1 MILRRSLH
9 AVLLLASLSCF
20 SIGADA
26 QPLDVARIDRQ
37 RILLAAQADLA
48 EAPVTITSFPS
59 PRSSGGPHDFY
70 SEGDYWWPDPAHP
83 GGPYLQRDGLTNPD
97 NFVDHRRVLLRF
109 SVQLPALVA
118 AWKISGDR
126 RYADHAAAHLRA
138 WFIDPR
144 TRLNPNLQYAQA
156 IFGKSTGRGIG
167 IIDTV
172 HLVEVARAIEV
183 LETGDALSATE
194 REQIAQWFTDYLE
207 WMTHSKNGM
216 DERDAKN
223 NHASCWLLQVAAFAH
238 LTGNQQLLAYSRARF
253 KTVLLPIQL
262 AGDGSLP
269 LELKR
274 TKPYGYVLFDLEA
287 LAALCEILSTPEDN
301 LWTYAT
307 PDGKSM
313 GKAMAWM
320 FPYIRD
326 KAAWPL
332 KADVMYDKQ
341 WPMRQA
347 SLLFSGRA
355 LKRPDYLALWATL
368 PADSSV
374 EEVVRN
380 FFIRQ
385 PALW

>member
-1 MILRRSLH
+1 MIHRKPLCALLMLACLTAGVQAQSLDI
-9 AVLLLASLSCF
+9 ARLDRERVLA
-20 SIGADA
+20 
-26 QPLDVARIDRQ
+26 
-37 RILLAAQADLA
+37 AAQADLV
-48 EAPVTITSFPS
+48 EAPLTITAFPS
-59 PRSSGGPHDFY
+59 PRSAGGLHDFS

-83 GGPYLQRDGLTNPD
+83 GGPYVQRDGVTNPD
-97 NFVDHRRVLLRF
+97 NFVAHRRVLLRF
-109 SVQLPALVA
+109 SAQVPALVA
-118 AWKISGDR
+118 AWKMTGER
-126 RYADHAAAHLRA
+126 RYAEHAAAHLRA

-156 IFGKSTGRGIG
+156 ISGKSTGRGIG

-183 LETGDALSATE
+183 LESGDALSATE
-194 REQIAQWFTDYLE
+194 RQQIAQWFTDYLQ
-207 WMTHSKNGM
+207 WMTHSRNGL
-216 DERDAKN
+216 DEREAKN
-223 NHASCWLLQVAAFAH
+223 NHGSCWLLQVAAFAH
-238 LTGNQQLLAYSRARF
+238 LVGDQQLLAFSRDRF
-253 KTVLLPIQL
+253 KAVLLPTQL
-262 AGDGSLP
+262 ANDGSLP

-274 TKPYGYVLFDLEA
+274 TKPYGYALFDLEA
-287 LAALCEILSTPEDN
+287 LAALCEILSTPTDN

-326 KAAWPL
+326 KASWPL

-341 WPMRQA
+341 WPMRQS
-347 SLLFSGRA
+347 SLLFAGRA
-355 LKRPDYLALWATL
+355 LDRPDYLALWAAL

-385 PALW
+385 PVLW